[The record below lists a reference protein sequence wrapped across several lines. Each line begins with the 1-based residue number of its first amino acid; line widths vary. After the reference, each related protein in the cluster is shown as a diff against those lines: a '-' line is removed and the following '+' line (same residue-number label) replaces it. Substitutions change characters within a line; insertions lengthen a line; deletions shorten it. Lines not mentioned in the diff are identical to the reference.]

1 MRFESVTSKS
11 GEERILPLINVVFL
25 LLIFFLLAGRLA
37 ATDPFRVEAPRALG
51 GEPIGGHDMVVHIG
65 ADGRLAFDGSV
76 LGGAELRTAVAQR
89 VTSGAVRLKADGR
102 VQARRVI
109 AVMEILREAGI
120 ERLEL
125 LTLPE

>member
-1 MRFESVTSKS
+1 MRFESSTSKA

-37 ATDPFRVEAPRALG
+37 ATDPFRVEAPRSHD

-76 LGGAELRTAVAQR
+76 LDEAELRTAVAQR

-102 VQARRVI
+102 VEARRVI

>member
-1 MRFESVTSKS
+1 MRFDSATSKDR
-11 GEERILPLINVVFL
+11 EERVLPLINVVFL

-37 ATDPFRVEAPRALG
+37 ATDPFRVEAPRSLG
-51 GEPIGGHDMVVHIG
+51 GKPIGGHDMVVHVG

-76 LGGAELRTAVAQR
+76 LDEAELRTAIAQR
-89 VTSGAVRLKADGR
+89 VTSKAVRLKADGQ
-102 VQARRVI
+102 VEVRRVI
-109 AVMEILREAGI
+109 AVMEILRESGV